1 MYCELQTFSY
11 MDYCWFIT
19 ESLRTTGLI
28 KFSLTTAWLFFVH
41 ECGSHERWNP
51 LNSRNGWNYGED
63 RRGFLPL
70 SLCTEPNLT
79 EGPWTQTWRPSIVG
93 RFCTSTRR
101 SFCTLIRAHGLS
113 DLFKKGREG
122 EKTNF
127 SQETCTS
134 LMSSFWVQSSLFM
147 SQPGKSLP
155 WNYHEFTS
163 VF

>member
-11 MDYCWFIT
+11 MYYCWFIT

-28 KFSLTTAWLFFVH
+28 KFSITTAWLFFVH
-41 ECGSHERWNP
+41 ECGSRALKKQQKRVKLWGRQKGVPPVVFVHW
-51 LNSRNGWNYGED
+51 
-63 RRGFLPL
+63 
-70 SLCTEPNLT
+70 TEPDWRALDTNLA
-79 EGPWTQTWRPSIVG
+79 PSIVG